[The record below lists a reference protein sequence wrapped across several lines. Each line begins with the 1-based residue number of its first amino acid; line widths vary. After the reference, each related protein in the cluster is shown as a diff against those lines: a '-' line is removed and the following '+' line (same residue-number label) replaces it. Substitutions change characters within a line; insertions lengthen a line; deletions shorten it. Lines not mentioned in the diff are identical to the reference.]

1 MLQLDAAQ
9 NLARV
14 LSRDADVAEDIVQEA
29 FLQAYRGFQGYEGGD
44 PRAWIFAIVRNCH
57 RQWLRQQRRKMR
69 LEVENTSSSSPDED
83 RAKNVASDA
92 DTPEMTLCCSG
103 APLGP
108 PESTP
113 PIRPF
118 GSKRNP
124 PCWLA
129 LPFFV
134 VCQPIC
140 KITGRSFSGDRW
152 RNTRCC
158 DSVVQAKRS
167 AMMPTPPELLRLHP
181 CPSKSVNPKL

>member
-92 DTPEMTLCCSG
+92 DTPEMTLLRPGESMAVQLVINNMPRPMREMLVLRELEGLSYRQIEPYG
-103 APLGP
+103 AADWNGDV
-108 PESTP
+108 TP
-113 PIRPF
+113 GAGTRAFPSSVAPTEVGVTRM
-118 GSKRNP
+118 
-124 PCWLA
+124 L
-129 LPFFV
+129 V
-134 VCQPIC
+134 
-140 KITGRSFSGDRW
+140 RW
-152 RNTRCC
+152 TAIYRTCN
-158 DSVVQAKRS
+158 
-167 AMMPTPPELLRLHP
+167 
-181 CPSKSVNPKL
+181 